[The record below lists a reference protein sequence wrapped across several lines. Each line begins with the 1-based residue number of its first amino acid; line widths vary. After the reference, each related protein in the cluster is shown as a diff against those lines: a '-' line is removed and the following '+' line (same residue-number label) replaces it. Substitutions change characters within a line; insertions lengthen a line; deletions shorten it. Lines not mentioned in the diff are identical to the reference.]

1 MSEKIVSMNGKP
13 AADSTI
19 RFADKLAGSDTFK
32 ILFREGMSLV
42 EETASYLDTDGREES
57 KNLSRSGSLT
67 YATESMRLTTRL
79 MQLASWLLLQRAVN
93 EGEMSKDQAKQEKN
107 KVRIDTIRSTGEG
120 EGWDELPEQL
130 KSLVEKSIN
139 LQRRI
144 AHLDKALTKDKT
156 DPEESSPN
164 PIASQLDALSSA
176 FASKVVPQ

>member
-13 AADSTI
+13 ATDSTI

-42 EETASYLDTDGREES
+42 EDTASYLDTDGREES

-107 KVRIDTIRSTGEG
+107 KVRIDTIRSTGDG

-130 KSLVEKSIN
+130 KALVEKSIN

-144 AHLDKALTKDKT
+144 AHLDKALAKDKT
-156 DPEESSPN
+156 DSEESSPN
-164 PIASQLDALSSA
+164 PIASQMDALTSA
-176 FASKVVPQ
+176 FGSKVVPQ